1 MTSELLAG
9 RVAIVT
15 GATSGIGEAS
25 AYALARAGARVLV
38 TGRRTDRGAGVVEKI
53 QTIGG
58 QGKFFQ
64 ADMRSAADII
74 CMVEAA
80 ESAWGRVDFAFNNAG
95 LFDQSEQFHAYED
108 AAWDDMISVNLSA
121 VFRCM
126 RAEIAAMLRNG
137 GGVIVNNASTV
148 GHRGSNRASPAYV
161 AAKHGVIGLTRSAA
175 LEYARAG
182 IRVNAVL
189 PGTVHTPMLEAFAGS
204 VEGVRALAA
213 PSPTGRPGTPEEV
226 AEAAVW
232 LSTDAARFVNG
243 HCLAVDGGVLAS

>member
-1 MTSELLAG
+1 MDDDELAG
-9 RVAIVT
+9 RVALVT
-15 GATSGIGEAS
+15 GGGSGIGA
-25 AYALARAGARVLV
+25 ATARRFARAGAAVV
-38 TGRRTDRGAGVVEKI
+38 VADVAEAGAAAVADEIVADGGRAVAI
-53 QTIGG
+53 
-58 QGKFFQ
+58 
-64 ADMRSAADII
+64 AAD
-74 CMVEAA
+74 VSE
-80 ESAWGRVDFAFNNAG
+80 GDQVDAMMALAVDRFGGLDLAFNNAG
-95 LFDQSEQFHAYED
+95 ISGTYGPLADLSIED
-108 AAWDDMISVNLSA
+108 WQRTIDINLTG
-121 VFRCM
+121 VFRCI
-126 RAEIAAMLRNG
+126 RAEVPLMLERGGGSIVNTSSAAGQMGFAML
-137 GGVIVNNASTV
+137 
-148 GHRGSNRASPAYV
+148 PAYV

-204 VEGVRALAA
+204 VEGVQALAA

>member
-1 MTSELLAG
+1 MDDDELAG
-9 RVAIVT
+9 RVALVT
-15 GATSGIGEAS
+15 GGGSGIGA
-25 AYALARAGARVLV
+25 ATARRFARAGAAVV
-38 TGRRTDRGAGVVEKI
+38 VADVVEAGAAAVADEI
-53 QTIGG
+53 VSEGG
-58 QGKFFQ
+58 R
-64 ADMRSAADII
+64 AVAIAAD
-74 CMVEAA
+74 VSE
-80 ESAWGRVDFAFNNAG
+80 GDQVDAMMALAVDRFGGLDLAFNNAG
-95 LFDQSEQFHAYED
+95 ISGTYGPLADLSIED
-108 AAWDDMISVNLSA
+108 WQRTIDINLTG
-121 VFRCM
+121 VFRCI
-126 RAEIAAMLRNG
+126 RAEVPLMLERGGGSIVNTSSAAGQMGFAML
-137 GGVIVNNASTV
+137 
-148 GHRGSNRASPAYV
+148 PAYV